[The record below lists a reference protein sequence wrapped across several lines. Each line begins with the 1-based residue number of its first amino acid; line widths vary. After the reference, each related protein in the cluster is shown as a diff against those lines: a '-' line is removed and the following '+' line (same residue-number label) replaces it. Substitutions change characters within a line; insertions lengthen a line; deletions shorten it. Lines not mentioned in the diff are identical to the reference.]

1 MKVSLNI
8 VKQYINVDVSVDDLV
23 SRINQ
28 QLGQVEEVINLTE
41 KYAAPIVVK
50 VVSCVD
56 HPDSDHM
63 HVCRVDDGGVVA
75 DVERDEEG
83 LVQVVCGAPNVHA
96 GMFAAWL
103 PPKSTVPS
111 SYDEKEL
118 FVLGSRELRGEMS
131 HGMLASPRELALG
144 DDHEGILEI
153 SESDLPPELETS
165 MNEDYEIKK
174 PTKPLELKPGVS
186 FSKLFGLDDTIIVI
200 ENKMFTHRPDLFG
213 QFGIA
218 RELFAILQPA
228 AARDKHTDIRFN
240 EREWYWRFPHFEEAN
255 SSELDVFNDATD
267 KVPRFMAVALEN
279 VTIGQ
284 SPIWL
289 RAELVRLGSKPIN
302 NVVDITNYIMLLTA
316 QPTHAYDYDKIRGHR
331 LGARMARQGEKTT
344 LLNGK
349 TYTLDTDDI
358 VIADGDGVIGLAG
371 IMGGLDSE
379 VSQQTKRIIL
389 EVGTFDMYAVR
400 KSGMR
405 HGVFTEA
412 LTRFNKGQSPLQ
424 NDRVLYRLMQLAA
437 NYAGASQAS
446 NVYDVPELVEGSF
459 RVSES
464 AEVYITPEFINERL
478 GLELTEE
485 QIGNI
490 LRFVNFATYR
500 PEEDPSKLLTAAPF
514 WRTDIELPEDI
525 VEEVG
530 RLYGFDKL
538 PRELP
543 MRSIKPATK
552 NPVFEMKHRVR
563 DELSRAGANEVLTYS
578 FVHENTLKKVG
589 QDPEQAFKL
598 GNALSPDLQYYR
610 LSVLPSLLDKV
621 HGNIKSG
628 YDEFAL
634 FEFGKAHRKGDNDNE
649 GLPREYGRLAFVYA
663 AKKSD
668 KAAYYVAR
676 RYAETII
683 PNVRYSPL
691 ESFEFGEFAV
701 FEQLAKPFDPKRSAV
716 LMDGDHFVGVIGE
729 FRSAVRKGFKLPDHS
744 AGFELFQSYL
754 LKQQPKAYTPLSRY
768 PSVTQD
774 ISLRVSNS
782 MPQDK
787 LFQVARDALQAA
799 QPAQTTMHLETIG
812 IYQPDD
818 AATKTITLRLKVA
831 SYERT
836 LTDAEVT
843 TFLDVIAHSAEQN
856 LQATRV

>member
-8 VKQYINVDVSVDDLV
+8 VKQYTPVDVSVDELV
-23 SRINQ
+23 AKINQ
-28 QLGQVEEVINLTE
+28 QLGQVEEVITMTE

-50 VVSCVD
+50 VVDCVD

-75 DVERDEEG
+75 DVERGEDG

-103 PPKSTVPS
+103 PPASTVPS
-111 SYDEKEL
+111 SYDEKEH
-118 FVLGSRELRGEMS
+118 FVLGSRELRGVMS

-153 SESDLPPELETS
+153 TTSDLPPKLETS
-165 MNEDYEIKK
+165 MSEDYEVRK
-174 PTKPLELKPGVS
+174 PMKPLELKPGVS
-186 FSKLFGLDDTIIVI
+186 FGKLFGLDDTIITI

-218 RELFAILQPA
+218 RELFAILQPV

-240 EREWYWRFPHFEEAN
+240 EREWYWRFPHFDEAN
-255 SSELDVFNDATD
+255 SLELDVFNDATE

-316 QPTHAYDYDKIRGHR
+316 QPTHAYDYDKLRGHR
-331 LGARMARQGEKTT
+331 IGARMARQGETT
-344 LLNGK
+344 KLLNGK
-349 TYTLDTDDI
+349 TYTLDKDDI
-358 VIADGDGVIGLAG
+358 VIADSEGAIGLAG

-379 VSQQTKRIIL
+379 VSQETKNIVL
-389 EVGTFDMYAVR
+389 EVATFDMYAVR

-424 NDRVLYRLMQLAA
+424 NDRVVSRLMQLVVE
-437 NYAGASQAS
+437 YAGATQAS
-446 NVYDVPELVEGSF
+446 NVYDLPELAEGSF
-459 RVSES
+459 RASES

-500 PEEDPSKLLTAAPF
+500 PEEDPSKLLTTAPF
-514 WRTDIELPEDI
+514 WRTDIALPEDI

-530 RLYGFDKL
+530 RLYGFDNL
-538 PRELP
+538 PSELP
-543 MRSIKPATK
+543 MRSIKPAAK
-552 NPVFEMKHRVR
+552 NPVFEMKTQVR
-563 DELSRAGANEVLTYS
+563 SDLSRAGANEVLTYS
-578 FVHENTLKKVG
+578 FVHENTLKKAE
-589 QDPEQAFKL
+589 QDPAQAFKL

-621 HGNIKSG
+621 HPNIKAG
-628 YDEFAL
+628 HDEFAL
-634 FEFGKAHRKGDNDNE
+634 FEFGKAHRKGDNDDE

-668 KAAYYVAR
+668 KAPYFTAR
-676 RYAETII
+676 RYVETIA
-683 PNVRYSPL
+683 PNVSFVPL
-691 ESFEFGEFAV
+691 EGFDYGDHAI
-701 FEQLAKPFDPKRSAV
+701 FEQLTKPFEPKRSAV
-716 LMDGDHFVGVIGE
+716 LMDDDQFVGVIGE
-729 FRSAVRKGFKLPDHS
+729 FRASVKKSFKLPDCS

-754 LKQQPKAYTPLSRY
+754 LKQKTRSYTPLSRF

-774 ISLRVSNS
+774 ISLRVASDV
-782 MPQDK
+782 PHDI
-787 LFQVARDALQAA
+787 LFTSAQAA
-799 QPAQTTMHLETIG
+799 LTAVLPIQTTMQLETIG
-812 IYQPDD
+812 VYQPGSGD
-818 AATKTITLRLKVA
+818 TKTITLRVKIT

-836 LTDAEVT
+836 LTDGEVT
-843 TFLDVIAHSAEQN
+843 GYLDALAQSATQN
-856 LQATRV
+856 LQATRA